1 MMNVIVKIYP
11 IIPLILLVVT
21 ILLTVSGIKKNNGY
35 VKTTGTIVSFHE
47 ERSEAKISDDA
58 NRMISPVI
66 TYKANGNE
74 YKFVG
79 TYYTSSM
86 KIGDNIE
93 IMYDENNPSNAA
105 LKAGLF
111 VVPIITGGL
120 TLLFGLGYIILIV
133 LKSKGI
139 I

>member
-1 MMNVIVKIYP
+1 MMNIIIKLYP
-11 IIPLILLVVT
+11 IIPLILL
-21 ILLTVSGIKKNNGY
+21 IITVLFSVNAIKKNNSY
-35 VKTTGTIVSFHE
+35 VKGMGTIVSFYE

-66 TYKANGNE
+66 TYNVNGKD

-79 TYYTSSM
+79 TYYTNSM
-86 KIGDNIE
+86 KIGDTIE
-93 IMYDENNPSNAA
+93 IMYEESNPNNAT
-105 LKAGLF
+105 LKAGLY

-120 TLLFGLGYIILIV
+120 TLLFGLGYIILLV

-139 I
+139 F

>member
-1 MMNVIVKIYP
+1 MMNVILKIYP
-11 IIPLILLVVT
+11 IIPLILLIVT
-21 ILLTVSGIKKNNGY
+21 ILFTVSGVKKNNSY

-47 ERSEAKISDDA
+47 ERSEARISDDA

-66 TYKANGNE
+66 TYKVNGNE

-86 KIGDNIE
+86 KIGDSIE
-93 IMYDENNPSNAA
+93 IMYNANNPGDAS

-120 TLLFGLGYIILIV
+120 TLLFGIGYVILMV

-139 I
+139 F